1 LAWPGVYGPDRPGRK
16 DRRHVS
22 SKSKTV
28 VTEKVAEW
36 ERARDDGLAQEIL
49 ENWTVEA
56 LLTHW
61 LEHLSR
67 PFVKQGTYEGYRAAV
82 NVHLIPG
89 IGRHRLHTLRPEHL
103 ERLYVS
109 MLIDTTKSRAGRRVV
124 PLPEAVLDL
133 LRDHA
138 KAQAVQRR
146 TAAQLWVEEGRI
158 FSDEIG
164 RALNPR
170 TDWDNWKKLLKAAGV
185 RDGRLHDARHTAAT
199 VLLLLGVHERTIMSV
214 LGRSTTVSRY
224 AHVVA
229 PIHSDVASRL
239 DMLLWSSPNSQRA
252 IEI

>member
-1 LAWPGVYGPDRPGRK
+1 VAWACVYGPDRPGRK

-36 ERARDDGLAQEIL
+36 ERARDDGLAQEIR

-56 LLTHW
+56 WLTHW

-109 MLIDTTKSRAGRRVV
+109 MLKLSTRV
-124 PLPEAVLDL
+124 
-133 LRDHA
+133 
-138 KAQAVQRR
+138 
-146 TAAQLWVEEGRI
+146 
-158 FSDEIG
+158 
-164 RALNPR
+164 
-170 TDWDNWKKLLKAAGV
+170 
-185 RDGRLHDARHTAAT
+185 
-199 VLLLLGVHERTIMSV
+199 
-214 LGRSTTVSRY
+214 
-224 AHVVA
+224 AH
-229 PIHSDVASRL
+229 L
-239 DMLLWSSPNSQRA
+239 
-252 IEI
+252 